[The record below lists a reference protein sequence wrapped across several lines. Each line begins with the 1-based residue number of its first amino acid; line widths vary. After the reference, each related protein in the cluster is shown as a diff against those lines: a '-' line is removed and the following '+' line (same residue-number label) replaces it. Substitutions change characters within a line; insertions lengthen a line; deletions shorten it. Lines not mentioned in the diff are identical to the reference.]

1 MTDAAHEKF
10 KFDTVFEASGDVVAS
25 SPRPKRSFTSDEVE
39 AVRRAAEAA
48 GEARALTSIANRQ
61 ADALAIIAS
70 VSQQALPGLAAVAHE
85 HRVGSAKLA
94 LACARAIAAAA
105 LERFPQAPVR
115 AALEAL
121 AREIEAAPRLI
132 ITADAELADGL
143 QAVLEETAQAVGYPG
158 SIQVRITPEANPQAF
173 TLDFG
178 DGSATFD
185 PAAAAERVSE
195 ALHAALAAEGLHAE
209 PLILGEEALIRTE
222 TEDPE
227 S

>member
-1 MTDAAHEKF
+1 MSDVAHEKF
-10 KFDTVFEASGDVVAS
+10 AFDTVFEGDVVVS
-25 SPRPKRSFTSDEVE
+25 SPRPKRSFTTEEVE

-48 GEARALTSIANRQ
+48 GESRALASIANRQ
-61 ADALAIIAS
+61 ADALAIIADI
-70 VSQQALPGLAAVAHE
+70 SQQALPGLAAVAHE

-105 LERFPQAPVR
+105 LDKFPQAPVR

-132 ITADAELADGL
+132 VTADADLADGL
-143 QAVLEETAQAVGYPG
+143 KAILDETAQAVGYPG
-158 SIQVRITPEANPQAF
+158 SIQVRVTPDAKPQAF

-178 DGSATFD
+178 DGSASFD
-185 PAAAAERVSE
+185 PAEAAERVSE

-209 PLILGEEALIRTE
+209 PLILGDEARTRTE
-222 TEDPE
+222 TEEPE